1 MLAMREGESGC
12 ERIARRTARN
22 RSELMLAQFSVS
34 ALPSMLFVAL
44 RDRKSLQAI
53 LALSPG
59 GVASFFGLAWSV
71 YLTANYLQ
79 IIVNRTLGTIRHS
92 AASGLRLVATC
103 LGSAIL
109 LHELPTSG
117 CELAGL
123 ALVRRRPPRVP
134 SSWLTM
140 RWSGVVRAR
149 GARRLAKSWT
159 WLGSAGL
166 LPMGSPFAVPRLVAR
181 TLVRPCARWA

>member
-1 MLAMREGESGC
+1 
-12 ERIARRTARN
+12 
-22 RSELMLAQFSVS
+22 
-34 ALPSMLFVAL
+34 MLFVAL
-44 RDRKSLQAI
+44 RDRKSLHAI

-59 GVASFFGLAWSV
+59 GVASFFGLAWGV

-79 IIVNRTLGTIRHS
+79 IMVNRTLGTIRHS

-123 ALVRRRPPRVP
+123 ALVA
-134 SSWLTM
+134 L
-140 RWSGVVRAR
+140 GVALFYSAQLYLAQPV
-149 GARRLAKSWT
+149 ARRHLITAST
-159 WLGSAGL
+159 YSARL
-166 LPMGSPFAVPRLVAR
+166 L
-181 TLVRPCARWA
+181 